1 MAFKIDVADDMAPV
15 GHSVWPHWSPRLALV
30 EHSVWPRLAP
40 SIWLCLAPRLAPI
53 RTLEKKFNFFCF
65 CFGCCCRLEKKGK
78 NISVFNPQDPRAPRA
93 SQTKLREE
101 EAFFGLIPL
110 VTHPSSIPLLG
121 GLTLKFLSL
130 SFHSL

>member
-53 RTLEKKFNFFCF
+53 RTLEKNLIFFVFVLVVVAGWKRREKIFRFSIPKIPELRGLRRRSC
-65 CFGCCCRLEKKGK
+65 EKK
-78 NISVFNPQDPRAPRA
+78 
-93 SQTKLREE
+93 KLFS
-101 EAFFGLIPL
+101 A
-110 VTHPSSIPLLG
+110 
-121 GLTLKFLSL
+121 
-130 SFHSL
+130 